1 MRLARVLAGFGQV
14 HGIDNGGCYAIN
26 MRPLVLLSTWAA
38 VGEEQNIAVIRAVAV
53 CILFTKL
60 DDSHLGKG
68 VGIVGKGYR
77 VEGQGDLRP
86 DEEQ

>member
-1 MRLARVLAGFGQV
+1 
-14 HGIDNGGCYAIN
+14 
-26 MRPLVLLSTWAA
+26 
-38 VGEEQNIAVIRAVAV
+38 VAV